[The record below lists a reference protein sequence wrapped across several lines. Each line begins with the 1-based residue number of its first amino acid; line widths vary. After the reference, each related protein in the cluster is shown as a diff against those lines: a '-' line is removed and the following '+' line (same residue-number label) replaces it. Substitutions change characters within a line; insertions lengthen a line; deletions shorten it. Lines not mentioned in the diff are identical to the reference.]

1 MACTLDVQSKL
12 ELDTASRTLLIVTKG
27 VSRASTSEGGG
38 ELLFISISARRSG
51 DKRRRASSGTNQTRV
66 FEKNLQ
72 KALTKLYCVKY
83 SMRRTLYD
91 ER

>member
-38 ELLFISISARRSG
+38 ELLIISARRSG